1 MVDLHT
7 SLSLSIVIPTYN
19 REQVLVDTISYLL
32 AQVKAVDFFDDII
45 IIDQTA
51 QHDKIV
57 ESQLNSWHNEGSI
70 KWIQLAEPNLTKA
83 MNEGLFTAESD
94 IVLFTDDDIIPSADL
109 LKSHIYA
116 FLTQPDLTA
125 VVGQVLQPNQIAE
138 EIPYEP
144 KGNILYRFLDFPF
157 RCTKGCLVENVMAG
171 NLSVNRQKAIS
182 IGGFDE
188 SFTPPVASRFETEF
202 AKRVIANGGKIWFE
216 PSASINHLQAKTGGT
231 RSKGNFLKSASPM
244 YAVGDYY
251 YALRHGNGLEKI
263 MYILIRPFRQI
274 RTKFHLTHPWW
285 IPIKL
290 ISEVRAL
297 YQALQLASKPPQL
310 RN

>member
-1 MVDLHT
+1 MVDIYT

-19 REQVLVDTISYLL
+19 REQVLIDTISFLL
-32 AQVKAVDFFDDII
+32 AQVKSLKLFDDLI

-51 QHDKIV
+51 QHDQLV
-57 ESQLNSWHNEGSI
+57 EAQLASWHDEGCI
-70 KWIQLAEPNLTKA
+70 KWIKLAKPNLTKA
-83 MNEGLFTAESD
+83 MNEGLFTAKSD

-109 LKSHIYA
+109 LKSHIQA

-125 VVGQVLQPNQIAE
+125 VVGQVLQPKEIPE
-138 EIPYEP
+138 DIPYEP

-157 RCTKGCLVENVMAG
+157 RSINGCWVENVMAG

-231 RSKGNFLKSASPM
+231 RSKGNFLKSVSPI

-251 YALRHGNGLEKI
+251 YALRHGNGLERI
-263 MYILIRPFRQI
+263 IYILIRPFRQV

-290 ISEVRAL
+290 ISEVRAF
-297 YQALQLASKPPQL
+297 YQAFQLLSKPPKL
-310 RN
+310 RK